1 MQYKFYSVGNDLKKA
16 TAFAN
21 SLDNDFVKRVQRQSQ
36 CDNYVNSLDAVR
48 VLQKEGWEL
57 QGVMEQKDRKTRKT
71 MGHTLQMRHP
81 DFAMHN
87 AKGET
92 ESVASMTI
100 TNSST
105 GYNPLTASLGTYRLV
120 CSNGLIAHDRYATE
134 TIEHSEAGQYNIES
148 VLAKLNRH
156 ADIILQEFNK
166 LKQKDLTPAQ
176 IKTFAAEAA
185 KLRYREAELSGINID
200 DLLAVHRPE
209 DAGNDMWS
217 VYNRVQ
223 ENLTHDIYNPYADI
237 QLNREL
243 TELATVFA

>member
-1 MQYKFYSVGNDLKKA
+1 MQYKFYSVGNDLKRA

-21 SLDNDFVKRVQRQSQ
+21 SLDSDFIRQVQRQSQ
-36 CDNYVNSLDAVR
+36 KEGYVDTLDAVR
-48 VLQKEGWEL
+48 SLQKEGWQL
-57 QGVMEQKDRKTRKT
+57 HGVQEQKDRKTRKT
-71 MGHTLQMRHP
+71 LSHTLQMRHP
-81 DFAMHN
+81 DFALRN
-87 AKGET
+87 AKGNT

-105 GYNPLTASLGTYRLV
+105 GNRPLEASLGTYRLV

-134 TIEHSEAGQYNIES
+134 SIEHSIGSLLNLDERMAR
-148 VLAKLNRH
+148 LNRH
-156 ADIILQEFNK
+156 AEIILQEFNK
-166 LKQKDLTPAQ
+166 LKQKDLTPDQ
-176 IKTFAAEAA
+176 IKTFATEAA
-185 KLRYREAELSGINID
+185 KLRYREAELSDINID

-223 ENLTHDIYNPYADI
+223 ENLTHDIVNPYADI
-237 QLNREL
+237 ELNKGL

>member
-1 MQYKFYSVGNDLKKA
+1 MRN
-16 TAFAN
+16 
-21 SLDNDFVKRVQRQSQ
+21 VKG
-36 CDNYVNSLDAVR
+36 DI
-48 VLQKEGWEL
+48 
-57 QGVMEQKDRKTRKT
+57 
-71 MGHTLQMRHP
+71 
-81 DFAMHN
+81 
-87 AKGET
+87 

-105 GYNPLTASLGTYRLV
+105 GDRPLEASLGTYRLV

-134 TIEHSEAGQYNIES
+134 SLEHSIGSFLNLDERMAR
-148 VLAKLNRH
+148 LNRH
-156 ADIILQEFNK
+156 AEIILQEFNK
-166 LKQKDLTPAQ
+166 LKQKDLTPDQ

-185 KLRYREAELSGINID
+185 KLRYREAELSDVNID

-223 ENLTHDIYNPYADI
+223 ENLTHDIVNTYADI
-237 QLNREL
+237 ELNKGL

>member
-1 MQYKFYSVGNDLKKA
+1 MQNKFYSVGNDLKRA

-21 SLDNDFVKRVQRQSQ
+21 SLDSDFIRQVQRQSQ
-36 CDNYVNSLDAVR
+36 REGYIDSLDAVR
-48 VLQKEGWEL
+48 SLQKEGWQL
-57 QGVMEQKDRKTRKT
+57 HGVQEQKNHKTRKT
-71 MGHTLQMRHP
+71 LSHALQMRHP
-81 DFAMHN
+81 DFAMRN
-87 AKGET
+87 VKGDI

-105 GYNPLTASLGTYRLV
+105 GDRPLEASLGTYRLV

-134 TIEHSEAGQYNIES
+134 SLEHSIGSFLNLDERMAR
-148 VLAKLNRH
+148 LNRH
-156 ADIILQEFNK
+156 AEIILQEFNK
-166 LKQKDLTPAQ
+166 LKQKDLTPDQ

-185 KLRYREAELSGINID
+185 KLRYREAELSDVNID

-223 ENLTHDIYNPYADI
+223 ENLTHDIVNTYADI
-237 QLNREL
+237 ELNKGL